1 MPPPLVLASTSPQRR
16 ALLAQLG
23 FAFRVEA
30 PAYDERALP
39 LEAAELVARHAV
51 EKARSVRPRPG
62 DGPVL
67 GVDTDVVLDGE
78 VLGKPGDADEAAA
91 MLARLEGRAHLVVS
105 GLAVI
110 ADGREVVGRATTVV
124 RFRAASRDE
133 VEAYVACGEWQ
144 GRAGAYAIQER
155 GALLV
160 ESVEGD
166 YANVVGLPV
175 ALLVRSLQEVRYPVL
190 AAPARADG

>member
-1 MPPPLVLASTSPQRR
+1 
-16 ALLAQLG
+16 
-23 FAFRVEA
+23 
-30 PAYDERALP
+30 
-39 LEAAELVARHAV
+39 
-51 EKARSVRPRPG
+51 
-62 DGPVL
+62 
-67 GVDTDVVLDGE
+67 
-78 VLGKPGDADEAAA
+78 
-91 MLARLEGRAHLVVS
+91 
-105 GLAVI
+105 VI

>member
-1 MPPPLVLASTSPQRR
+1 MTPPLVLASTSPQRR

-23 FAFRVEA
+23 LTFRVEP
-30 PAYDERALP
+30 PAYDEPALP
-39 LEAAELVARHAV
+39 LAPAALVERHAV
-51 EKARSVRPRPG
+51 EKARTIRPRPG

-67 GVDTDVVLDGE
+67 GVDTDVVLDDE
-78 VLGKPGDADEAAA
+78 ILGKPRDADDAAA
-91 MLARLEGRAHLVVS
+91 MLERLQGRAHVVVS

-110 ADGREVVGRATTVV
+110 AGEREVVGHAETVV
-124 RFRAASRDE
+124 RFRSASPAE
-133 VEAYVACGEWQ
+133 VEGYVASGEWR

-175 ALLVRSLQEVRYPVL
+175 ALLVRSLQAVRYPLL
-190 AAPARADG
+190 APVPRAAG

>member
-1 MPPPLVLASTSPQRR
+1 MTPPLVLASTSPQRR

-23 FAFRVEA
+23 LAFRVEA
-30 PAYDERALP
+30 PAYGEPPLP
-39 LEAAELVARHAV
+39 LAPAALVERHAV
-51 EKARSVRPRPG
+51 EKARTIRPRPG

-67 GVDTDVVLDGE
+67 GVDTDVVLDDE
-78 VLGKPGDADEAAA
+78 ILGKPAAA
-91 MLARLEGRAHLVVS
+91 REAVEMLLRLQGRAHVVVS

-110 ADGREVVGRATTVV
+110 ADGREVVGHAATVV
-124 RFRAASRDE
+124 RFRPASRDE
-133 VEAYVACGEWQ
+133 VEGYVASGEWQ
-144 GRAGAYAIQER
+144 GRAGGYAIQER

-175 ALLVRSLQEVRYPVL
+175 ALLVRSLQEVRYPLLTL
-190 AAPARADG
+190 APRADG